1 MPEIIDVFAD
11 PLAQVLTIS
20 RGCYPAD
27 LVQFM
32 MILLVILVLGGYAL
46 YSMSPDERTRL
57 KERLV
62 DTAYRA
68 KDEAARRQAEPE
80 PFRDALR
87 QRTPWPIV
95 MPAFVALNVIVFL
108 MMGGGG
114 SVPEKLVEW
123 GASFGPR
130 TTNGEWWRLAASMFV
145 HTGFLQLLVNCA
157 ALVQLGLILERL
169 VGHITFGA
177 VYLAAGVLASLVT
190 LSDYPMAI
198 SAGASGAIFGLYG
211 LLAASSAWTVIQRG
225 PRQAVEPQP
234 ATIGTFGFNQLA
246 IEETEPEPAES
257 TDASTELRP
266 SVAMTL
272 TAAKR
277 LAPVAAVF
285 VLYNLASGSLGIAAE
300 LAGFSA
306 GFICGVVLTNSVSV
320 RTPPV
325 PRVAITMAVTVVV
338 AVASAVPLRGLADV
352 RPEISRVIEV
362 EGSTTTAYQSAV
374 KQFKLGTLSAEALA
388 QTIERKITPEL
399 QAAQARLK
407 TLGRVPPEHQ
417 PLLASAEEYL
427 RLRDESWRLRAA
439 ALHKS
444 SMSALRKA
452 EGAERASLEAFEKIK
467 PVETPDTK

>member
-1 MPEIIDVFAD
+1 MI
-11 PLAQVLTIS
+11 
-20 RGCYPAD
+20 
-27 LVQFM
+27 
-32 MILLVILVLGGYAL
+32 ILLVILVLGGYAL
-46 YSMSPDERTRL
+46 YTMSPDERTRL

-62 DTAYRA
+62 DTAHRA

-114 SVPEKLVEW
+114 SVEKLVEW

-177 VYLAAGVLASLVT
+177 VYLAAGILASLVT

-198 SAGASGAIFGLYG
+198 TTGASGAIFGLYG

-246 IEETEPEPAES
+246 IEEVEAEPEQAES
-257 TDASTELRP
+257 SDASTELQP

-306 GFICGVVLTNSVSV
+306 GFICGVVLTNGVSV

-325 PRVAITMAVTVVV
+325 PRVAITMAVTVAV

-362 EGSTTTAYQSAV
+362 EGSTTTAYQTAV
-374 KQFKLGTLSAEALA
+374 KQFKLGTLTAEALA

>member
-1 MPEIIDVFAD
+1 
-11 PLAQVLTIS
+11 
-20 RGCYPAD
+20 
-27 LVQFM
+27 M
-32 MILLVILVLGGYAL
+32 MFLLVILVLGGYAL
-46 YSMSPDERTRL
+46 YTMKPEERARVM
-57 KERLV
+57 ERLV
-62 DTAYRA
+62 ATVHRV
-68 KDEAARRQAEPE
+68 KKEAARRQAEPD

-87 QRTPWPIV
+87 QRTPWPMV
-95 MPAFVALNVIVFL
+95 MPALVALNVIVFL

-114 SVPEKLVEW
+114 SLPEKLVEW

-177 VYLAAGVLASLVT
+177 VYLAAGVLASLVM
-190 LSDYPMAI
+190 LSEYPIAI
-198 SAGASGAIFGLYG
+198 TAGASGGIFGLYG

-225 PRQAVEPQP
+225 PHPALEPQP
-234 ATIGTFGFNQLA
+234 GAIGTFGFNQLA
-246 IEETEPEPAES
+246 IEKPETKPGPAES
-257 TDASTELRP
+257 NDASSELRP

-306 GFICGVVLTNSVSV
+306 GFICGVVLTNGVSV
-320 RTPPV
+320 GTPPV

-362 EGSTTTAYQSAV
+362 EGSTTSAYQTAV
-374 KQFKLGTLSAEALA
+374 KQFKLGALSAEALA
-388 QTIERKITPEL
+388 QTIERKITPEI

-407 TLGRVPPEHQ
+407 TLGRVPPQHQ

-467 PVETPDTK
+467 PVDTPDTK

>member
-1 MPEIIDVFAD
+1 
-11 PLAQVLTIS
+11 
-20 RGCYPAD
+20 
-27 LVQFM
+27 M
-32 MILLVILVLGGYAL
+32 MILLVILVLAGYAL
-46 YSMSPDERTRL
+46 YTMTPDERTRL
-57 KERLV
+57 RERLV
-62 DTAYRA
+62 DTAHRA

-114 SVPEKLVEW
+114 SLPEKLVEW

-198 SAGASGAIFGLYG
+198 TAGASGAIFGLYG

-246 IEETEPEPAES
+246 IEETETEPEPAES
-257 TDASTELRP
+257 NDASSELRP

-306 GFICGVVLTNSVSV
+306 GFICGVVLTNGVSV

-362 EGSTTTAYQSAV
+362 EGSTTTAYQAAV

-467 PVETPDTK
+467 PVETPETK

>member
-1 MPEIIDVFAD
+1 
-11 PLAQVLTIS
+11 
-20 RGCYPAD
+20 
-27 LVQFM
+27 
-32 MILLVILVLGGYAL
+32 
-46 YSMSPDERTRL
+46 
-57 KERLV
+57 
-62 DTAYRA
+62 
-68 KDEAARRQAEPE
+68 
-80 PFRDALR
+80 
-87 QRTPWPIV
+87 
-95 MPAFVALNVIVFL
+95 
-108 MMGGGG
+108 
-114 SVPEKLVEW
+114 
-123 GASFGPR
+123 
-130 TTNGEWWRLAASMFV
+130 
-145 HTGFLQLLVNCA
+145 
-157 ALVQLGLILERL
+157 VQLGLILERL

-177 VYLAAGVLASLVT
+177 VYLAAGVLASLVM
-190 LSDYPMAI
+190 LSDYPIAI
-198 SAGASGAIFGLYG
+198 TVGASGGIFGLYG

-225 PRQAVEPQP
+225 PRQALEPQP
-234 ATIGTFGFNQLA
+234 GAIGTFGFNQLA
-246 IEETEPEPAES
+246 VEETEPGPAES
-257 TDASTELRP
+257 NGASSELRP

-306 GFICGVVLTNSVSV
+306 GFICGVVLTNGVSV
-320 RTPPV
+320 GTPPV

-362 EGSTTTAYQSAV
+362 EGSTASAYQTAV
-374 KQFKLGTLSAEALA
+374 KQFKLGALSAEALA
-388 QTIERKITPEL
+388 QTIERKITPEI

-407 TLGRVPPEHQ
+407 TLGRVPPAHQ

-452 EGAERASLEAFEKIK
+452 EGAERASLVAFEKIK

>member
-1 MPEIIDVFAD
+1 
-11 PLAQVLTIS
+11 
-20 RGCYPAD
+20 
-27 LVQFM
+27 M
-32 MILLVILVLGGYAL
+32 MILLVILVLAGYAL
-46 YSMSPDERTRL
+46 YTMTPDERTRL
-57 KERLV
+57 RERLV
-62 DTAYRA
+62 ATAYRA

-114 SVPEKLVEW
+114 SVEKLVEW

-198 SAGASGAIFGLYG
+198 TAGASGAIFGLYG

-225 PRQAVEPQP
+225 PRQAVEPEP

-246 IEETEPEPAES
+246 LEETESEPAEAN
-257 TDASTELRP
+257 DASSELGP

-306 GFICGVVLTNSVSV
+306 GFICGVVLTNGVSV

-362 EGSTTTAYQSAV
+362 EGSTTTAYQAAV

-399 QAAQARLK
+399 QAAQGRLK
-407 TLGRVPPEHQ
+407 ALGRVPPEHQ

-467 PVETPDTK
+467 PVETADTK

>member
-1 MPEIIDVFAD
+1 
-11 PLAQVLTIS
+11 
-20 RGCYPAD
+20 
-27 LVQFM
+27 M
-32 MILLVILVLGGYAL
+32 MILLVILVLAGYAL
-46 YSMSPDERTRL
+46 YTMTPDERTRL
-57 KERLV
+57 RERLV
-62 DTAYRA
+62 ATAHRA

-114 SVPEKLVEW
+114 SLPEKLVEW

-177 VYLAAGVLASLVT
+177 VYLAAGVLAGLVT

-198 SAGASGAIFGLYG
+198 TVGASGAIFGLYG

-246 IEETEPEPAES
+246 IEETETEPGLAES
-257 TDASTELRP
+257 NDASSELPP

-306 GFICGVVLTNSVSV
+306 GFICGVVLTNGVSV

-362 EGSTTTAYQSAV
+362 EGSTTTAYQAAV

>member
-1 MPEIIDVFAD
+1 
-11 PLAQVLTIS
+11 
-20 RGCYPAD
+20 
-27 LVQFM
+27 M

-46 YSMSPDERTRL
+46 YTMTPDERTRL
-57 KERLV
+57 RERLV
-62 DTAYRA
+62 ATAHRA

-114 SVPEKLVEW
+114 SVEKLVEW

-198 SAGASGAIFGLYG
+198 TAGASGAIFGLYG

-257 TDASTELRP
+257 NDASTELGP

-306 GFICGVVLTNSVSV
+306 GFICGVVLTNGVSV

-362 EGSTTTAYQSAV
+362 EGSTTTAYQAAV

>member
-1 MPEIIDVFAD
+1 
-11 PLAQVLTIS
+11 
-20 RGCYPAD
+20 
-27 LVQFM
+27 M

-46 YSMSPDERTRL
+46 YTMTPDERTRL
-57 KERLV
+57 RERLV
-62 DTAYRA
+62 ATAHRA

-114 SVPEKLVEW
+114 SLDKLVEW

-198 SAGASGAIFGLYG
+198 TAGSSGAIFGLYG

-246 IEETEPEPAES
+246 IEATEPERRSRLTPA
-257 TDASTELRP
+257 P
-266 SVAMTL
+266 SWD
-272 TAAKR
+272 R
-277 LAPVAAVF
+277 
-285 VLYNLASGSLGIAAE
+285 
-300 LAGFSA
+300 
-306 GFICGVVLTNSVSV
+306 
-320 RTPPV
+320 
-325 PRVAITMAVTVVV
+325 
-338 AVASAVPLRGLADV
+338 
-352 RPEISRVIEV
+352 
-362 EGSTTTAYQSAV
+362 
-374 KQFKLGTLSAEALA
+374 
-388 QTIERKITPEL
+388 
-399 QAAQARLK
+399 
-407 TLGRVPPEHQ
+407 
-417 PLLASAEEYL
+417 
-427 RLRDESWRLRAA
+427 RLR
-439 ALHKS
+439 
-444 SMSALRKA
+444 
-452 EGAERASLEAFEKIK
+452 
-467 PVETPDTK
+467 

>member
-1 MPEIIDVFAD
+1 
-11 PLAQVLTIS
+11 
-20 RGCYPAD
+20 
-27 LVQFM
+27 M
-32 MILLVILVLGGYAL
+32 MILLVILVLAGYAL
-46 YSMSPDERTRL
+46 YTMTPDERTRL
-57 KERLV
+57 RERLV
-62 DTAYRA
+62 DTAHRA

-108 MMGGGG
+108 MMGGG
-114 SVPEKLVEW
+114 SSAPEKLVEW

-130 TTNGEWWRLAASMFV
+130 TTNGEWWRLAASMFL
-145 HTGFLQLLVNCA
+145 HTGFLPILVNCA

-177 VYLAAGVLASLVT
+177 VYLAAGILASLVT

-198 SAGASGAIFGLYG
+198 TAGASGAIFGLYG
-211 LLAASSAWTVIQRG
+211 LLAASSAWTVIQRS

-246 IEETEPEPAES
+246 MEETEPEPAES
-257 TDASTELRP
+257 NDASTELTP
-266 SVAMTL
+266 TVAMTL

-306 GFICGVVLTNSVSV
+306 GFICGVVLTNGVSV

-362 EGSTTTAYQSAV
+362 EGSTTSAYQTAV

-388 QTIERKITPEL
+388 QTIERTITPEL

>member
-1 MPEIIDVFAD
+1 
-11 PLAQVLTIS
+11 
-20 RGCYPAD
+20 
-27 LVQFM
+27 M

-108 MMGGGG
+108 MMGGGA
-114 SVPEKLVEW
+114 SVENLLEW

-198 SAGASGAIFGLYG
+198 TAGASGAIFGLYG
-211 LLAASSAWTVIQRG
+211 LLAASSAWTVIQR

-246 IEETEPEPAES
+246 IEEAETEPDSAES
-257 TDASTELRP
+257 NDVSTERP

-306 GFICGVVLTNSVSV
+306 GFICGVVLTNGVSV

-362 EGSTTTAYQSAV
+362 EGATTTAYQTAV
-374 KQFKLGTLSAEALA
+374 KQFKLGALSAEALA

>member
-1 MPEIIDVFAD
+1 
-11 PLAQVLTIS
+11 
-20 RGCYPAD
+20 
-27 LVQFM
+27 M
-32 MILLVILVLGGYAL
+32 MFLFVILVLGGYAL
-46 YSMSPDERTRL
+46 YTLKPEERARVM
-57 KERLV
+57 ERLV
-62 DTAYRA
+62 ATAHRV
-68 KDEAARRQAEPE
+68 KKEAARRQAEPD
-80 PFRDALR
+80 PYRDALR

-95 MPAFVALNVIVFL
+95 MPALVALNVIVFL
-108 MMGGGG
+108 MMGGGA
-114 SVPEKLVEW
+114 SIPEKLVEW

-145 HTGFLQLLVNCA
+145 HTGLLQLLVNCA

-177 VYLAAGVLASLVT
+177 VYLAAGVLASLVM
-190 LSDYPMAI
+190 LSEYPIAI
-198 SAGASGAIFGLYG
+198 TAGASGGIFGLYG

-225 PRQAVEPQP
+225 PRQALEPQP
-234 ATIGTFGFNQLA
+234 GAIGTFGFNQPA
-246 IEETEPEPAES
+246 VEEIEPGPAES
-257 TDASTELRP
+257 NDASSELRP

-285 VLYNLASGSLGIAAE
+285 VLYNVASGSLGIAAE

-362 EGSTTTAYQSAV
+362 EGSTTTAYQTAV

>member
-1 MPEIIDVFAD
+1 
-11 PLAQVLTIS
+11 
-20 RGCYPAD
+20 
-27 LVQFM
+27 M

-46 YSMSPDERTRL
+46 YTMTPDERTRL
-57 KERLV
+57 RERLV
-62 DTAYRA
+62 TTAYRA

-95 MPAFVALNVIVFL
+95 MPALVALNVLVFL
-108 MMGGGG
+108 MIGGGG
-114 SVPEKLVEW
+114 LPETLVEW

-145 HTGFLQLLVNCA
+145 HAGFLQLLVNCA

-169 VGHITFGA
+169 VGHVTFGA

-198 SAGASGAIFGLYG
+198 TAGASGAIFGLYG

-225 PRQAVEPQP
+225 PRAVEPQP
-234 ATIGTFGFNQLA
+234 ATIGTFGFNQLSV
-246 IEETEPEPAES
+246 EETEPEATES
-257 TDASTELRP
+257 NDDSSGRS

-277 LAPVAAVF
+277 LAPVAAIF

-306 GFICGVVLTNSVSV
+306 GFICGVVLTNGVSV

-362 EGSTTTAYQSAV
+362 EGNTTSAYQTAV

-399 QAAQARLK
+399 AAAQARLK